1 MEMSYVRSIVDHLT
15 TEDDE
20 EHEEELN
27 IADVS
32 ADKIRAVLNSRSEH
46 QGNHYLIARQRVEDI
61 GRC

>member
-1 MEMSYVRSIVDHLT
+1 MFEALDHLT

-32 ADKIRAVLNSRSEH
+32 ADKIRAVLE
-46 QGNHYLIARQRVEDI
+46 QPF
-61 GRC
+61 